1 MAINNE
7 KFIIKNLDEIINEGY
22 SKYAKYVIQERAL
35 PDIRD
40 GLKPV
45 QRRILF
51 AMNSLKITHDRQYK
65 KSARSVGEVIGKY
78 HPHGDSSIYEAMVRM
93 SQEWKNNIPLLDM
106 HGNKGSIDGD
116 NAAAMRYT
124 ETRLSKICTLMLNN
138 IEKNTVDFINNF
150 DDSEIEPV
158 FLPALFPNLLV
169 NGATGIAAGF
179 ATNISPM
186 NISEVFQAI
195 IYCIDN
201 KNASIEKIMKIIKG
215 PDFPTGGIVQGLS
228 GIYDAYKTGKGKFI
242 IRAKIIDKELKDK
255 KYNQLVVT
263 EIPYETNKANI
274 IRSIDDIIINNKISG
289 ILEVRDESDR
299 NGINIVIDIDK
310 SKSFDIYKKFLY
322 KATQLQI
329 TYNQN
334 FVCIDNKSPVL
345 MPLDIAIEKFIKH
358 AINIIIKRNQ
368 FDLNKFF
375 KRKEIVSGLI
385 KAVSILDEIIEL
397 IRISTNKED
406 AKKNLINKF
415 FFTDNQAEAIVLLR
429 LYKLTSTD
437 ISDLRTELKNLNE
450 KISQLELLLNDKQ
463 IQENELKATIRKFDE
478 EFGYKRRTVIENE
491 IEKIVLESSDLLE
504 NKNYYLMI
512 TRDGYIKSTT
522 KKSIDSSIY
531 NSYSLKTGDILI
543 NMFCSN
549 SQDQIVLITSHGR
562 YINIPVFKIETS
574 KYKDLGTHLSNYVSL
589 NENEKIIYSF
599 NVSNLMSDDRII
611 IIMTK
616 DGFIKRLKVSSLTF
630 FTNAKSSNI
639 VNFKNATDK
648 IVSASIQ
655 NEEKEII
662 VFTKNGFY
670 SKYLIDE
677 IAITNKSSMGIK
689 AIKLKDDDE
698 LRSYVTFDN
707 QKHFLLITNQSFK
720 KIKIE
725 ELKLTKRYN
734 EPKNILIDIHKKKE
748 TVLNTIIYQ
757 DDFIFNILYIDNTYI
772 NSKIETIPSDLKKK
786 AIEQVYLDEY
796 LLNKESYPED
806 I

>member
-1 MAINNE
+1 MSNTNKI
-7 KFIIKNLDEIINEGY
+7 IIKNLDEVINESY
-22 SKYAKYVIQERAL
+22 SRYAKYVIQERAL

-45 QRRILF
+45 QRRILY
-51 AMNSLKITHDRQYK
+51 AMNDLKITHDKQYK

-124 ETRLSKICTLMLNN
+124 ETRLSKICDLMLNN
-138 IEKNTVDFINNF
+138 IEKDTVDFINNF

-158 FLPALFPNLLV
+158 FLPSLFPNLLV

-186 NISEVFQAI
+186 NISEVFEAI
-195 IYCIDN
+195 IFCVDN
-201 KNASIEKIMKIIKG
+201 KNASVEKIMKIVKG

-228 GIYDAYKTGKGKFI
+228 GIYDAYQTGKGKFI

-255 KYNQLVVT
+255 KYNQLVIT

-274 IRSIDDIIINNKISG
+274 IKSIDDIIINNKIPG

-299 NGINIVIDIDK
+299 NGISIVIDIDK

-322 KATQLQI
+322 KNTQLQI
-329 TYNQN
+329 IYNHN
-334 FVCIDNKSPVL
+334 FVCIDNKTPVL
-345 MPLDIAIEKFIKH
+345 MPLNIAIEKFINH
-358 AINIIIKRNQ
+358 AINIIVKTNKY
-368 FDLNKFF
+368 DLDKFL

-397 IRISTNKED
+397 IRVSFNKED

-415 FFTDNQAEAIVLLR
+415 FFTNNQAEAIVLLR

-437 ISDLRTELKNLNE
+437 ISDLRKELSNLNE
-450 KISQLELLLNDKQ
+450 KIDKLQLLINDKN
-463 IQENELKATIRKFDE
+463 IQENELKAIIRKFNE
-478 EFGYKRRTVIENE
+478 EFGYKRRTVIEKE
-491 IEKIVLESSDLLE
+491 IEKIVIENSDILD
-504 NKNYYLMI
+504 NKNCYLMV

-522 KKSIDSSIY
+522 KKSIDSSVY
-531 NSYSLKTGDILI
+531 GSYILKPGDILVNI
-543 NMFCSN
+543 FASN
-549 SQDQIVLITSHGR
+549 SQNQIVLITSQGR
-562 YINIPVFKIETS
+562 YINIPVFKIESS
-574 KYKDLGTHLSNYVSL
+574 KYKEPGTHLSSFVSL
-589 NENEKIIYSF
+589 NQNEKIINSF
-599 NVSNLMSDDRII
+599 NVSNLISDDRKI

-616 DGFIKRLKVSSLTF
+616 NGYIKRLKISSLTF
-630 FTNAKSSNI
+630 SNNI
-639 VNFKNATDK
+639 KYGNIINFKNDDE
-648 IVSASIQ
+648 IVSTTIQ
-655 NEEKEII
+655 NEEKEIS

-677 IAITNKSSMGIK
+677 IAITNKTSMGIK
-689 AIKLKDDDE
+689 AIKLKDNDE
-698 LRSYVTFDN
+698 LKSFFIFNDEKY
-707 QKHFLLITNQSFK
+707 FLLATNHVFK

-734 EPKNILIDIHKKKE
+734 EPKNILIEVHKKNNSII
-748 TVLNTIIYQ
+748 NTTIFK
-757 DDFIFNILYIDNTYI
+757 DNFIFNILYENNEYI
-772 NSKIETIPSDLKKK
+772 NSEIDKISTTDLKNKVIK
-786 AIEQVYLDEY
+786 EVYLDEY
-796 LLNKESYPED
+796 IFNKQNDSDE